1 MGFWTFGSYIGK
13 GRKISELESERER
26 HESNLRHK
34 IRSWKISEKEIAR
47 IDAELNQLRK
57 GSKEK

>member
-13 GRKISELESERER
+13 GRKISELKSERER

-34 IRSWKISEKEIAR
+34 IRSWKISEKEITR
-47 IDAELNQLRK
+47 IDAELQKLQ
-57 GSKEK
+57 EKN

>member
-13 GRKISELESERER
+13 GRKISELKSELER

-34 IRSWKISEKEIAR
+34 IRSWKISEKEITR
-47 IDAELNQLRK
+47 IDAELQKLQEKNQ
-57 GSKEK
+57 